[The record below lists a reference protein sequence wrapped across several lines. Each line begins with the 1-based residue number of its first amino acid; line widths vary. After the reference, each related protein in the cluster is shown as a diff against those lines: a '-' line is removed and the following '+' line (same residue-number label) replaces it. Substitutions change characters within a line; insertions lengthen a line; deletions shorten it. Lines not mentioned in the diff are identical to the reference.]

1 MLASKAIHAANE
13 LRALLHDEA
22 LPRLGLV
29 DVGKGSRL
37 TFELAVGVTLT
48 DLDRLTAR
56 VNAGQVVHAGRW
68 HQLGEDL
75 ERLYRMVVTARRSWG
90 RE

>member
-1 MLASKAIHAANE
+1 MTPARATRAANE
-13 LRALLHDEA
+13 LSALLRAGA

-29 DVGKGSRL
+29 DVGQGSRL

-48 DLDRLTAR
+48 DLDRLTTR
-56 VNAGQVVHAGRW
+56 VNAGHVVDAGRW

-75 ERLYRMVVTARRSWG
+75 ERLYRMAITARESWG
-90 RE
+90 PA